1 MHSQLTA
8 ELRARGHLL
17 LQGRIDELID
27 NYIFPL
33 PVFLP
38 EQRMLLTC
46 RAQGRAV
53 FSLLHASLKRTGVTT
68 LQPQVQA
75 VELPRSGRFRVW
87 VDWQERVLP
96 TAETRVSSAIYYF
109 RVTRLGPGI
118 EMVDYTRLSMPELHQ
133 EFEAL
138 ALSA

>member
-8 ELRARGHLL
+8 ELRARGNLL
-17 LQGRIDELID
+17 LQGRIDELLAA
-27 NYIFPL
+27 YIYPL

-38 EQRMLLTC
+38 EQRLLLTGPDQ
-46 RAQGRAV
+46 AQAV
-53 FSLLHASLKRTGVTT
+53 FSLLHGWLKRTGVTAFH
-68 LQPQVQA
+68 PVVQA

-87 VDWQERVLP
+87 VDWQERIIP
-96 TAETRVSSAIYYF
+96 SAETRVSSVIYYF
-109 RVTRLGPGI
+109 RVTQLGPRI
-118 EMVDYTRLSMPELHQ
+118 EMLNYTRLSMPELHQ